1 MLNIAWIPIAFL
13 GIDLTLAFFAVAAFV
28 IVGVVLTSMILFAR
42 AKLVNTA
49 ECKVLIN
56 DNVDMSFSQPG
67 GSTLLSALSSHDIPI
82 PSPCGGKAT
91 CKQCKVQIIEGA
103 DEPLQTDIDTFT
115 KKQLKEGWRLS
126 CQSKLKHDI
135 HIHVEENALSV
146 KTWEGTVVSNDNV
159 ATFIKELV
167 VEVPEEIPYRSGGY
181 LQFHVP
187 KFRTNTDEWKQT
199 MAPEYRSDWEKFSLF
214 GVDINFSHLNEEI
227 IRAYSM
233 ASYPAEGRLV
243 KFNIRIATPP
253 FQQGKI
259 RDDVPWGICSSY
271 TFGLKPGD
279 KVKLSGPYGESFMKD
294 DDREVIFLIGGAGSS
309 FGRSH
314 IMHLFKTE
322 RTKRRVSLWYG
333 ARSLR
338 ENIYEKDFNELQ
350 KEFSNFSYHLVLSEP
365 LPEDFEKGWP
375 KGDPT
380 KTNYLFRA
388 FEIGQLNKMEE
399 PEGALYYVCGPPL
412 HNKSVM
418 KLLDDYGVPAEN
430 IVLDDFGS

>member
-1 MLNIAWIPIAFL
+1 M
-13 GIDLTLAFFAVAAFV
+13 IDWTLICFAVVAFV
-28 IVGVVLTSMILFAR
+28 LIGVILAAIILYTR
-42 AKLVNTA
+42 AALVNSE

-56 DNVDMSFSQPG
+56 ENPDMTFCHPA
-67 GSTLLSALSSHDIPI
+67 GSTLLAALSSHDIPI

-91 CKQCKVQIIEGA
+91 CKQCRIQVVEGA
-103 DEPLQTDIDTFT
+103 DEPLQTDIDTFS
-115 KKQLKEGWRLS
+115 KKQIKEGWRLS

-135 HIHVEENALSV
+135 HLHVEESALSV

-167 VEVPEEIPYRSGGY
+167 VEVPELIPYRSGGY

-187 KFRTNTDEWKQT
+187 RFKTNTADWKMT
-199 MAPEYRSDWEKFSLF
+199 MAPEYYEDWEKFSMF
-214 GVDINFSHLNEEI
+214 AIPIDFSHLHEEI

-233 ASYPAEGRLV
+233 ASYPAEGRII
-243 KFNIRIATPP
+243 KFNIRVATPP
-253 FQQGKI
+253 FQNGKM
-259 RDDVPWGICSSY
+259 RSDLPWGICSSY

-294 DDREVIFLIGGAGSS
+294 DDRELVFLIGGAGSS

-322 RTKRRVSLWYG
+322 KTKRKVTLWYG

-338 ENIYEKDFNELQ
+338 ENIYEKDFKELE
-350 KEFSNFSYHLVLSEP
+350 KEFPNFTYNLVLSEP
-365 LPEDFEKGWP
+365 LADDLAKGWP
-375 KGDPT
+375 ANDPVR
-380 KTNYLFRA
+380 TNFLFRA
-388 FEIGQLNKMEE
+388 FEAGQLKRMEE
-399 PEGALYYVCGPPL
+399 PENALYFVCGPPL

-418 KLLDDYGVPAEN
+418 KLLDDYGVPLEN